1 MKSTFPGASR
11 TSCLSKIKRRNES
24 NENEVSVRVRVKENR
39 DPKKLN
45 LDFQVKDFHIS
56 LFDK

>member
-24 NENEVSVRVRVKENR
+24 NENEVSVRVKENR